1 MTDNPAKKI
10 VQSRADLRSILQD
23 AGIARAAADRM
34 ADAGWAAIADGLK
47 PAAPGAAE
55 PLKPYRMQEEAR
67 MSIQDLRERRGVIA
81 NSLEQLAQK
90 PNFSAS
96 IDQPKY
102 DKLMSDLDK
111 VDHEISAYQRQNE
124 RIVAAASGVTRY
136 SGDSR
141 EHLEAFKAFLK
152 SPKDMRAQQALRDLD
167 FRNASSGATDPAGG
181 FLIPEIILGPLMRRA
196 VNVNPFRQLV
206 RVVEV
211 QTRDVNFP
219 LSNSNSTT
227 GWVAEMASRPATV
240 EATLANAKP
249 TFGTLYSYVEASEE
263 LVMDSAFDIGTWFAE
278 EAGDK
283 MGEVEM
289 TSIISGDGT
298 DKPSGLLRVAPTT
311 GADGSRAAGVLK
323 YLPTGNASTLGAAPS
338 DLLITTIYD
347 LKAGY
352 RSNANW
358 VMNSAVAGEI
368 RKLKDSQGRFL
379 WTDGIAQ
386 GEPATLLGYPVYIAE
401 SMAGVGANNFPIMF
415 GDFSRAYILCENGG
429 LRVTL
434 DDNVT
439 VPGRVKWYIRRRL
452 GGTVYDNDA
461 VRAIKVATT

>member
-1 MTDNPAKKI
+1 MTDNPKTHIA
-10 VQSRADLRSILQD
+10 SRADLRAVLQR
-23 AGIARAAADRM
+23 AGIARAAAEIV
-34 ADAGWAAIADGLK
+34 AKAGFAALVEHPHIDN
-47 PAAPGAAE
+47 
-55 PLKPYRMQEEAR
+55 EEDLT
-67 MSIQDLRERRGVIA
+67 MSIQAMRERRA
-81 NSLEQLAQK
+81 EKAASLQALVAK
-90 PNFSAS
+90 PGWNDAR
-96 IDQPKY
+96 DKPKY
-102 DKLMSDLDK
+102 DALMNEVEQIDIEMKRYTD
-111 VDHEISAYQRQNE
+111 ANE
-124 RIVAAASGVTRY
+124 RLAFGASASVGGRAGGFS
-136 SGDSR
+136 SGEDR
-141 EHLEAFKAFLK
+141 EHLAAFTNVLRN
-152 SPKDMRAQQALRDLD
+152 PKDMRAQQALRDMD
-167 FRNASSGATDPAGG
+167 FRNASSGITDPAGG

-211 QTRDVNFP
+211 NTRDVSFP

-227 GWVAEMASRPATV
+227 GWVAEMATRTATV

-249 TFGTLYSYVEASEE
+249 TFGTLYSYIESSEE
-263 LVMDSAFDIGTWFAE
+263 LVMDSVFDIGGWFAA

-298 DKPSGLLRVAPTT
+298 DKPSGLLRVTPTT

-323 YLPTGNASTLGAAPS
+323 YLPTGNAATLGAAPS
-338 DLLITTIYD
+338 DLLISTIYD
-347 LKAGY
+347 LKSAY
-352 RSNANW
+352 RSNAAW

-368 RKLKDSQGRFL
+368 RRLKDSQGRFL
-379 WTDGIAQ
+379 WTDSIAQ
-386 GEPATLLGYPVYIAE
+386 GEPATLLGYPVYTAE
-401 SMAGVGANNFPIMF
+401 SMQGVGANNVPIMF

-439 VPGRVKWYIRRRL
+439 APGRVKWYIRRRL

-461 VRAIKVATT
+461 VRAIRVSVA